1 MIIIGLTG
9 GIGSG
14 KTTVSNLFSEQGVT
28 IVDADIAAREVV
40 KQGCPA
46 LLEIRSHFGND
57 VINPDGALDRKA
69 LRQRVFDDEAER
81 LWLETLL
88 HPLIKQRIQEQLK
101 QAKSDYAILSSPL
114 LLETDQHEMTNRIL
128 VVDVPEA
135 FQLDRASA
143 RDQNN
148 REQIK
153 AIIAT
158 QMDRETRCAQA
169 DDIILNDSTEEAL
182 REKVL
187 SLHHDYLKLANN
199 QQVEQ

>member
-14 KTTVSNLFSEQGVT
+14 KTTVSNLFSELGVT

-40 KQGCPA
+40 EPGCPA

-69 LRQRVFDDEAER
+69 LRKRVFGDEVER

-101 QAKSDYAILSSPL
+101 QTKSDYAILSSPL
-114 LLETDQHEMTNRIL
+114 LLETDQYEMTNRIL

-135 FQLDRASA
+135 LQLERASV

-153 AIIAT
+153 AIMAT
-158 QMDRETRCAQA
+158 QMDRETRCARA
-169 DDIILNDSTEEAL
+169 DDIILNDSTEKEL
-182 REKVL
+182 RAKVL
-187 SLHHDYLKLANN
+187 SLHHHYLKLAKN